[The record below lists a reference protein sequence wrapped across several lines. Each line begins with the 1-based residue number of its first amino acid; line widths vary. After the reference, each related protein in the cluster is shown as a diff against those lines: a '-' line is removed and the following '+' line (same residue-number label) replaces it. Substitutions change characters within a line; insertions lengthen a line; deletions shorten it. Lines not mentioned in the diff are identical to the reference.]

1 MVLKYV
7 FCVLVAIQLINAA
20 VVQSYDNK
28 DTLYEL
34 QEKIFFTGSTCVKK
48 GEDLKI
54 SFHADIGQIREI
66 GVIVGQNALQ
76 AYEMYKNTTI
86 NDHGEWAREC
96 FDTPQ
101 ILRDLK
107 SSGKELLNDF
117 ERCIANATY
126 QVDSIAFQGIKINQA
141 AHDQVNHWDD
151 EYYKCDG
158 DVKCQD
164 GVLDT
169 LKDLAEKVSGELS
182 QLEADIQY
190 FNNHGSE
197 GIEECEV
204 DAFNDLGETF
214 TGIQDAVEACLSAHQ

>member
-1 MVLKYV
+1 MVFKFV
-7 FCVLVAIQLINAA
+7 FCVLLAIQLINAA
-20 VVQSYDNK
+20 EVKSYDNK
-28 DTLYEL
+28 DTLVEL
-34 QEKIFFTGSTCVKK
+34 EERIMHIGSTSVRK
-48 GEDLKI
+48 GEDFKI
-54 SFHADIGQIREI
+54 SFHADIGEIREI
-66 GVIVGQNALQ
+66 GVLVGGNALQ
-76 AYEMYKNTTI
+76 SYEIYKNKTI
-86 NDHGEWAREC
+86 NDNGEWAREC

-151 EYYKCDG
+151 EYYKCGD

-169 LKDLAEKVSGELS
+169 LKGLAEKVSGELS

-190 FNNHGSE
+190 FNNQGSE
-197 GIEECEV
+197 GMEECEV
-204 DAFNDLGETF
+204 NAFNDLGETF